1 MAERVKSR
9 GAVDL
14 PRVLTRY
21 DRNVTRIVYPPEE
34 FAVNDHAG
42 DFRTVPAMP
51 TRARAEQMRPP
62 LRTVRLAPADVLV
75 ERRGDGAILL
85 SSPHAL
91 ESYPRNLTERL
102 QYWAK
107 TQPDRVFLAQRQA
120 PDGGWRTLSY
130 SSALAKVRAIAAALL
145 QRNLSPD
152 RPIAILSGNDIEHGL
167 LALAAMHVGIP
178 YAPISVPYSLM
189 SQDFGKLKA
198 IIALLTPGLVFA
210 ANGTAFARAIAATVP
225 AGTEVAVATNPPA
238 DRPTTSFAQLVSSEP
253 TPAVEAAYNEVGPDT
268 IAKILFTSG
277 STGLP
282 KGVINTQRMLCA
294 NQAMVRAGMM
304 FVADEPPV
312 LVDWLPWNHTF
323 GSNHN
328 FNFVL
333 DNGGSL
339 YLDEGK
345 PMPGAIE
352 ATVRNL
358 RDIAPTIYFNVPK
371 GFEMLLPYLEADQA
385 LRENFF
391 SRLKVLFYAGASLS
405 QYVRDA
411 LEQLAIKTTGERIIF
426 LSSLGS
432 TETAPLAIACHW
444 ESPRVGNIGLPAPG
458 VELKLVPREGK
469 LEARL
474 KGANI
479 TPGYWRAPALTAEA
493 FDEEGFYKIG
503 DALKFEDPA
512 DPAKGLLFDG
522 RLAEDFKLATGTWVS
537 VGPLRAAFIAHC
549 APLVRDVVLA
559 GADRDEVGALVFPDL
574 DACRK
579 LAPDL
584 AHDVSAAALLADP
597 RVIAEFKRRL
607 DGLAEPSRGTS
618 ARVRRAILLAEPPSL
633 DVGEATDKGSINQ
646 RTVLVHRAAL
656 VDELYAA
663 ARAANVIVAGPSP
676 APTAR
681 AS

>member
-1 MAERVKSR
+1 
-9 GAVDL
+9 
-14 PRVLTRY
+14 
-21 DRNVTRIVYPPEE
+21 
-34 FAVNDHAG
+34 
-42 DFRTVPAMP
+42 MP
-51 TRARAEQMRPP
+51 TRARAEQMRSP

-85 SSPHAL
+85 RSPHAL

-107 TQPDRVFLAQRQA
+107 AQPDRVFLAQRHA
-120 PDGGWRTLSY
+120 PDGSWRTLSY
-130 SSALAKVRAIAAALL
+130 SSALAEVRAIAAALL
-145 QRNLSPD
+145 RRNLSPD

-198 IIALLTPGLVFA
+198 IIGLLTPGLVFA

-225 AGTEVAVATNPPA
+225 SAIEVVVATNPPV
-238 DRPTTSFAQLVSSEP
+238 DRPTTSFAQLVSSKP
-253 TPAVEAAYNEVGPDT
+253 TPAVEAAHNEVGPDT

-432 TETAPLAIACHW
+432 TETAPLAVACHW

-522 RLAEDFKLATGTWVS
+522 RLAEDFKLATGSWVS

-584 AHDVSAAALLADP
+584 AHDVPAAVLLADP
-597 RVIAEFKRRL
+597 RVIAELKRRL

-618 ARVRRAILLAEPPSL
+618 ARIRRAILLAEPPSL

-646 RTVLVHRAAL
+646 RTVLAHRAAL
-656 VDELYAA
+656 VEELYAA
-663 ARAANVIVAGPSP
+663 APAANVIVAGPSP